1 MKPANDN
8 RPAWFD
14 ALLLKYEP
22 FMRAKCGRISGALD
36 PDEVY
41 QEAAILCLRRWHL
54 YDPKRENANFVAWLG
69 LKCGEAAAQ
78 IRRRSK
84 KHKSV
89 EFDEK
94 YIDSTEEDQWAPADA
109 DRLLGFCNHEQREA
123 IELAA
128 D

>member
-41 QEAAILCLRRWHL
+41 QEAACLL
-54 YDPKRENANFVAWLG
+54 PALSA
-69 LKCGEAAAQ
+69 
-78 IRRRSK
+78 
-84 KHKSV
+84 
-89 EFDEK
+89 
-94 YIDSTEEDQWAPADA
+94 ST
-109 DRLLGFCNHEQREA
+109 
-123 IELAA
+123 IYS
-128 D
+128 